1 MNYKSILLATG
12 LFSLYNSSVL
22 GKDKL
27 NFLVIVTDDQTF
39 ESIGCLNNKEIH
51 TPNLDRLVSSGTT
64 FTHTF
69 NQGSWSGAVSVA
81 SRSMLIT
88 GQNVFNAP
96 KNDIYLDRWAQVK
109 HEEPATKVPLWGET
123 FRKAGYETF
132 MTGKWHNSDIALLKS
147 FDQAKAVGEGMYE
160 SKPEGREGLTQYNRP
175 FDNEEWQPFDKK
187 MGGNWTPIVKD
198 IEGSGIDR
206 KVGSKYKV
214 DKHTSDLYGEEAIH
228 FLQSHDGKKPF
239 FMYVAFNAPHDP
251 RQSPKEYVDMY
262 PRENIRIP
270 PNYLPEH
277 PFNQGDNRI
286 RDEKLAPFP
295 RTEASVR
302 LHRQEYYAMI
312 SHADN
317 VIGRILNE
325 LERMNLAENTIVI
338 FTADHGLAVGRHG
351 LMGKQNQYDHSI
363 RMPLIFK
370 GPGIKKGAKADG
382 LVYMQSLYAT
392 TCELAGI
399 PIPETVDFKSL
410 LPQLRNP
417 ERPAEK
423 CIYGCY
429 RNLQRMIRT
438 EEYKLIVYPSV
449 KRIQLFDLKKDPCE
463 KNDFSGKKELKEYQ
477 EELFNLLLA
486 KQEELGDDLDLGKL
500 SDYNQ

>member
-12 LFSLYNSSVL
+12 LLSIYNSSVS
-22 GKDKL
+22 GKDKP

-64 FTHTF
+64 FTHAF

-88 GQNVFNAP
+88 GQNLYNAL
-96 KNDIYLDRWAQVK
+96 KNDNYLDGWARVR
-109 HEEPATKVPLWGET
+109 HEEPATEVPLWGET
-123 FRKAGYETF
+123 FRNAGYETF

-160 SKPEGREGLTQYNRP
+160 SKPEGMEGLTQYNRP
-175 FDNEEWQPFDKK
+175 ADNAAWQPFDKK
-187 MGGNWTPIVKD
+187 MGGNWAPVVKD

-214 DKHTSDLYGEEAIH
+214 DKHSSDLYGEEAIR
-228 FLQSHDGKKPF
+228 FLKNYGGEKPF

-251 RQSPKEYVDMY
+251 RQSPKDYVDMY
-262 PRENIRIP
+262 PRESIHIP
-270 PNYLPEH
+270 ENYLPEH

-295 RTEASVR
+295 RTEESVY

-312 SHADN
+312 SHADD
-317 VIGRILNE
+317 VIGRILDE
-325 LERMNLAENTIVI
+325 LEQTELAENTIVI
-338 FTADHGLAVGRHG
+338 FTADHGLAVGMHG
-351 LMGKQNQYDHSI
+351 LMGKQNQYDHSV
-363 RMPLIFK
+363 RVPLIFK
-370 GPGIKKGAKADG
+370 GPGIKKGVKADG

-392 TCELAGI
+392 TCDLAGI
-399 PIPETVDFKSL
+399 PIPKTVDFKSL
-410 LPQLRNP
+410 LPQLRKP
-417 ERPAEK
+417 EIPAEK

-438 EEYKLIVYPSV
+438 AEYKLIVYPSA
-449 KRIQLFDLKKDPCE
+449 KRIQLFDLKKDPYE
-463 KNDFSGKKELKEYQ
+463 ISDLSGKKELKELQ
-477 EELFNLLLA
+477 ENLFNTLLV
-486 KQEELGDDLDLGKL
+486 KQEEFGDSLDLGNFL
-500 SDYNQ
+500 DNN